1 MKDKQFKA
9 VNREEN
15 YIKNN
20 APDMRLG
27 RHSETAPQPRQSTSR
42 KMKKYQARQPTIGA
56 ESAAVPEQQDY
67 GGYTADTGNTDT
79 DLQISNS
86 DTVHYA
92 ENADLQVT
100 PRNKNRIYQKHTQF
114 AQKTADY
121 DFAKENQ
128 TQDFSF
134 TDTTET
140 YSPDTA
146 EQPENVAEETADIP
160 QNHLEGGAQTEPPK
174 RSHKQ
179 YYHSHNPR
187 REKDADFNISE
198 TSKETDYS
206 FTDVKSDTSFD
217 RSERKTGDNEKPTDK
232 AVRKRIYQ
240 TQRDN
245 TAKEPAAETEPSEDY
260 DISDAVKNADKPF
273 DYVSDSGSAD
283 SRQTAKHKKNA
294 RLQEKRRLQT
304 DDTVSSGTAD
314 GNDKSESTDNT
325 TADNGKDDFQFKR
338 AAKAE
343 RRAEKAQVKVDK
355 AEEKLPHKKK
365 IKRQRLYDEEKQ
377 KPKNRLVF
385 ENEIKPQKD
394 LYHRTPV
401 KAAVSE
407 IGMQAANKVHSKIN
421 ETENENAAVEGAH
434 KTEQKA
440 ETLARYSART
450 ARYIR
455 QNKKAAPYKRAQRL
469 RVKSEKL
476 KINAAYQK
484 TLAENPELKKSILK
498 KFQQKQRIKKQYQK
512 ARQAEQGAKAAKNSA
527 KAAVKNTVR
536 ITNFVARHKSV
547 FAVIIS
553 IALMIGWLA
562 TTISSCAVMGMSG
575 ANSILTSSYLA
586 EDEDIYLAEGYYAGL
601 ETDLRAELD
610 NIETTYAGY
619 DEYKYNLAQIGH
631 NPYELISYLTAKY
644 ECFVFDDI
652 QAELD
657 GLFAQQYALTI
668 TEAIE
673 TRTDDAGGEYEY
685 KVLNVTLTNNNL
697 NMLANTNLTDD
708 QRELYGIYLE
718 TKGNRDYLFADDI
731 YSNAVTPPSY
741 TIPGE
746 ALSDAT
752 FRRLI
757 TEAEKYLG
765 YPYVWGGSSPSTSFD
780 CSGFVCWVFKNS
792 GVYPLERT
800 TAQGICDQCAIIPRS
815 EAKPGDIIFFT
826 GTYNAGEPV
835 THVGIYVGDGMM
847 IHCGNPIQYASID
860 TPYWTEHFYCFGR
873 LN

>member
-1 MKDKQFKA
+1 MNVTFLIGNGFDINLGLDTRYSDFVKVYKNMPAKQEVIKEFRKNISENSELWADAEIALGEYTNNFKAGEGALFSDCKEDFCVELSRYLKNQELRIDYDISKEAIQKAFLNLNKITNSFPAVERDFLNRTYQSHLSEPVKFNFINFNYTKTLDMCIKTIMKDKQFKA

-56 ESAAVPEQQDY
+56 ESAAAPEQQGY

-114 AQKTADY
+114 AQKAADY
-121 DFAKENQ
+121 DFTKENQ

-179 YYHSHNPR
+179 CYHSRNPR

-198 TSKETDYS
+198 TAKETDYS

-217 RSERKTGDNEKPTDK
+217 RSERKTGNNAKPTDK

-260 DISDAVKNADKPF
+260 DISDAAKNADKPF
-273 DYVSDSGSAD
+273 DYVSDSGGVD
-283 SRQTAKHKKNA
+283 SKQTAKHKKNA

-304 DDTVSSGTAD
+304 DDAVSSDTAD
-314 GNDKSESTDNT
+314 GNDKSESADNT
-325 TADNGKDDFQFKR
+325 TADNGKDDFQFNR

-343 RRAEKAQVKVDK
+343 RRAEKAQAKADK

-365 IKRQRLYDEEKQ
+365 IKRQRLYDKEKQ

-401 KAAVSE
+401 KAVVSE
-407 IGMQAANKVHSKIN
+407 IGMQAA
-421 ETENENAAVEGAH
+421 
-434 KTEQKA
+434 
-440 ETLARYSART
+440 
-450 ARYIR
+450 
-455 QNKKAAPYKRAQRL
+455 
-469 RVKSEKL
+469 
-476 KINAAYQK
+476 
-484 TLAENPELKKSILK
+484 
-498 KFQQKQRIKKQYQK
+498 
-512 ARQAEQGAKAAKNSA
+512 
-527 KAAVKNTVR
+527 
-536 ITNFVARHKSV
+536 
-547 FAVIIS
+547 
-553 IALMIGWLA
+553 
-562 TTISSCAVMGMSG
+562 
-575 ANSILTSSYLA
+575 
-586 EDEDIYLAEGYYAGL
+586 
-601 ETDLRAELD
+601 
-610 NIETTYAGY
+610 
-619 DEYKYNLAQIGH
+619 
-631 NPYELISYLTAKY
+631 
-644 ECFVFDDI
+644 
-652 QAELD
+652 
-657 GLFAQQYALTI
+657 
-668 TEAIE
+668 
-673 TRTDDAGGEYEY
+673 
-685 KVLNVTLTNNNL
+685 
-697 NMLANTNLTDD
+697 
-708 QRELYGIYLE
+708 
-718 TKGNRDYLFADDI
+718 
-731 YSNAVTPPSY
+731 
-741 TIPGE
+741 
-746 ALSDAT
+746 
-752 FRRLI
+752 
-757 TEAEKYLG
+757 
-765 YPYVWGGSSPSTSFD
+765 
-780 CSGFVCWVFKNS
+780 
-792 GVYPLERT
+792 
-800 TAQGICDQCAIIPRS
+800 
-815 EAKPGDIIFFT
+815 
-826 GTYNAGEPV
+826 
-835 THVGIYVGDGMM
+835 
-847 IHCGNPIQYASID
+847 
-860 TPYWTEHFYCFGR
+860 
-873 LN
+873 